1 VLAAATGVAAHG
13 IRIHLDA
20 ERGRWTT
27 DAGWHHLTAGALL
40 AGQAWLGIGLAIAAA
55 RALTLG
61 AGPAGWSLAVL
72 IGPLIVG
79 GVAQILVGAMT
90 HLLPA
95 IGPGDPFRHA
105 AQRRILGAG
114 AILRLTLLN
123 AGALAIT
130 VGSGPLAPAG
140 PGSPGAAP
148 GTPAGLPL
156 VAIGLG
162 LAAAG
167 LGASLALLG
176 LAAVRRPASRQPIRP
191 PVGPAGG

>member
-1 VLAAATGVAAHG
+1 
-13 IRIHLDA
+13 
-20 ERGRWTT
+20 
-27 DAGWHHLTAGALL
+27 
-40 AGQAWLGIGLAIAAA
+40 
-55 RALTLG
+55 
-61 AGPAGWSLAVL
+61 
-72 IGPLIVG
+72 
-79 GVAQILVGAMT
+79 MT

-105 AQRRILGAG
+105 AQRRILGAR

-130 VGSGPLAPAG
+130 VGSGPLAAAG
-140 PGSPGAAP
+140 PGSPGTAP

-176 LAAVRRPASRQPIRP
+176 LAAVRRPASRQPLR
-191 PVGPAGG
+191 PAGG